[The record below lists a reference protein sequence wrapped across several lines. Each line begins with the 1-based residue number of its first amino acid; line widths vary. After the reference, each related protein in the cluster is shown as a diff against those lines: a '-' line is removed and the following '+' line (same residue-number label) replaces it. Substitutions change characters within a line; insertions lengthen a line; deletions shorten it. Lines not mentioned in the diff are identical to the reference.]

1 MASTNEAARFLD
13 YYLDASVESEYA
25 VMLSA
30 PWGAGKTHF
39 IKSYLDARAAGLT
52 PKEQPGYLYASLYGV
67 ASVGAIHD
75 QFFAQAHPY
84 LSSKASR
91 IIGSALSGAIEKF
104 GGMKRTD
111 QLARDMLLKLDRNI
125 LVIDDLER
133 CSMKV
138 PDILGFINSFVEHEK
153 LKVIILA
160 NEEEI
165 SGKEDYERQKE
176 KLVGKTIQVKAD
188 PSEVLDKLTVR
199 LRTHLVREVVT
210 HERTALLATF
220 NGSTHPNYRNLRA
233 ILEDFERLVEAV
245 DVRLRDK
252 PEAMKQLLLY
262 MIATGG
268 ESRSGALDREALR
281 LLRTSQFSTGLL
293 SNKER
298 SPADKQFDLLKSRYP
313 EVKWTDPIVSPE
325 HLSEL
330 FFTGKID
337 ADKINESLARHPE
350 VAGHVDIPA
359 WRLLWDWTRLS
370 KGEYETAKT
379 ALLSQLDERSII
391 YPELI
396 LHAAGIIISLRQFG
410 DPVLGED
417 CSAEQYFSD
426 YASCLLNSN
435 TLLAGTGAFG
445 LGGTGAL
452 GLGYS
457 SSDTPEFQ
465 AIYSMMKKA
474 TDEVFH
480 RQMQT
485 VARGYVELLAA
496 STDNYSSLYEYG
508 VQDGNYAATP
518 FLQFID
524 VKDFAKLLI
533 IDSCSNEQLFASLIK
548 RYEHDHMSRKALADE
563 YDWTDSLKAEL
574 LRIIS
579 TETAPFAELLKLR
592 LDYYFGKIGEG
603 IGRPTAEP

>member
-39 IKSYLDARAAGLT
+39 IKSYLDARAAGLP

-84 LSSKASR
+84 LTSKASR

-111 QLARDMLLKLDRNI
+111 QLARDMLLKLDGNI

-233 ILEDFERLVEAV
+233 ILEDFERLVETV

-350 VAGHVDIPA
+350 VAGPVDIPA

-379 ALLSQLDERSII
+379 ALLSQLDEHSII

-579 TETAPFAELLKLR
+579 TEAAPFAELLKLR

>member
-1 MASTNEAARFLD
+1 MTSTNEAARFLD

-39 IKSYLDARAAGLT
+39 IKSYLDARAAGLP

-75 QFFAQAHPY
+75 QFFAQAHPH

-104 GGMKRTD
+104 GGMKGTD
-111 QLARDMLLKLDRNI
+111 LLARDMLLKLDGNI

-165 SGKEDYERQKE
+165 SGKEGYERQKE
-176 KLVGKTIQVKAD
+176 KLVGKTLQVKAD
-188 PSEVLDKLTVR
+188 PSEVLDKLTAR

-210 HERTALLATF
+210 RERTALLATF

-233 ILEDFERLVEAV
+233 ILEDFERLVETV

-268 ESRSGALDREALR
+268 ESRSGALDREAFR
-281 LLRTSQFSTGLL
+281 LLRTNQFSTGLL
-293 SNKER
+293 SNKEK
-298 SPADKQFDLLKSRYP
+298 SSADKQFDQLKSRYP
-313 EVKWTDPIVSPE
+313 EVKWTDPIVSPG

-337 ADKINESLARHPE
+337 ADKINEGLARHPM
-350 VAGHVDIPA
+350 VAGHAAIPA
-359 WRLLWDWTRLS
+359 WRLLWDWTRLPKS
-370 KGEYETAKT
+370 EYGKAKT
-379 ALLSQLDERSII
+379 AFLSQLNERSMVQ
-391 YPELI
+391 PGLI

-426 YASCLLNSN
+426 YVSCLLNLN
-435 TLLAGTGAFG
+435 TLQVDTGMFG
-445 LGGTGAL
+445 LGGTGAF

-465 AIYSMMKKA
+465 AISNMMKKA
-474 TDEVFH
+474 SDEVFR
-480 RQMQT
+480 RQMQA
-485 VARGYVELLAA
+485 VAGDYVERLAA
-496 STDNYSSLYEYG
+496 SPDNYSSLYEYG

-518 FLQFID
+518 FLQLID
-524 VKDFAKLLI
+524 VKEFAKLLI
-533 IDSCSNEQLFASLIK
+533 IDSCSNDQLFASLIK
-548 RYEHDHMSRKALADE
+548 RYEHDFMGRKALADE

-574 LRIIS
+574 LRIINA
-579 TETAPFAELLKLR
+579 ETAPFAQLLKLR
-592 LDYYFGKIGEG
+592 VDYYFGIIGEG
-603 IGRPTAEP
+603 IGMHTAEP

>member
-1 MASTNEAARFLD
+1 MTSTNEAARFLD
-13 YYLDASVESEYA
+13 YYLDDSVESEYA

-39 IKSYLDARAAGLT
+39 IKSYLDARAAGLP

-75 QFFAQAHPY
+75 QFFAQAHPH

-104 GGMKRTD
+104 GGMKGTD
-111 QLARDMLLKLDRNI
+111 LLARDMLLKLDGNI

-165 SGKEDYERQKE
+165 SGKEGYERQKE
-176 KLVGKTIQVKAD
+176 KLVGKTIQVRAD
-188 PSEVLDKLTVR
+188 PTEVLDMLTAR

-210 HERTALLATF
+210 RERTALLATF

-268 ESRSGALDREALR
+268 ESRSGALDREAFR
-281 LLRTSQFSTGLL
+281 LLRTNQFSTALL
-293 SNKER
+293 SNKEK
-298 SPADKQFDLLKSRYP
+298 SPADKQLDQLKSRYP

-325 HLSEL
+325 YLSEL
-330 FFTGKID
+330 FSTGKIN
-337 ADKINESLARHPE
+337 ADKINEGLARHPE
-350 VAGHVDIPA
+350 VAGHAAIPA

-370 KGEYETAKT
+370 KSEYGKAKT
-379 ALLSQLDERSII
+379 AFLSQLNERSMVH
-391 YPELI
+391 PGLI

-417 CSAEQYFSD
+417 CSAEEYFSD
-426 YASCLLNSN
+426 YVSCLLNLN
-435 TLLAGTGAFG
+435 TLQVGTGMFG
-445 LGGTGAL
+445 LGGTGAF

-457 SSDTPEFQ
+457 SSDTPEFK
-465 AIYSMMKKA
+465 AIFNMMKKA
-474 TDEVFH
+474 SDEVSR
-480 RQMQT
+480 RQMQ
-485 VARGYVELLAA
+485 AIAGGYVEQLAGSA
-496 STDNYSSLYEYG
+496 DNYSSLYEYG

-518 FLQFID
+518 FLQLID
-524 VKDFAKLLI
+524 AKEFAKLLI
-533 IDSCSNEQLFASLIK
+533 INSCSNDQLFASLIK
-548 RYEHDHMSRKALADE
+548 RYEHDFMSRKALADE

-574 LRIIS
+574 LRIIN
-579 TETAPFAELLKLR
+579 TETAPFAQLLKLR
-592 LDYYFGKIGEG
+592 VDYYFGKIGEG

>member
-1 MASTNEAARFLD
+1 MASTNEAACFLD
-13 YYLDASVESEYA
+13 YYLDDSVESEYA

-30 PWGAGKTHF
+30 PWGAGKTYF
-39 IKSYLDARAAGLT
+39 IKSYLDARAAGL
-52 PKEQPGYLYASLYGV
+52 PSKDQPSYLYASLYGV

-75 QFFAQAHPY
+75 QFFAQAHPH
-84 LSSKASR
+84 LSSKTSR
-91 IIGSALSGAIEKF
+91 IIGAAVSGAIEKF
-104 GGMKRTD
+104 GGMKGTN
-111 QLARDMLLKLDRNI
+111 QLARDMLLKLDGNI

-133 CSMKV
+133 CSMNI
-138 PDILGFINSFVEHEK
+138 PDTLGFINSFVEHEK

-165 SGKEDYERQKE
+165 SGKEGYERQKE

-188 PSEVLDKLTVR
+188 PSEVLDKLTAR
-199 LRTHLVREVVT
+199 LRTNLVCEVVT
-210 HERTALLATF
+210 RERTALLATF
-220 NGSTHPNYRNLRA
+220 NRATHPNYRNLRA

-245 DVRLRDK
+245 DVRLRDN

-268 ESRSGALDREALR
+268 ESRSGALGREELR

-298 SPADKQFDLLKSRYP
+298 SPVEKQFDQLKSRYP

-370 KGEYETAKT
+370 KSEYGKAKT
-379 ALLSQLDERSII
+379 ALLSQLNERSMVH
-391 YPELI
+391 PGLI
-396 LHAAGIIISLRQFG
+396 LHTAGIIISLRQFG
-410 DPVLGED
+410 DPVLEED

-426 YASCLLNSN
+426 YVSCLLNLN
-435 TLLAGTGAFG
+435 TLQAGTSAFGVGGTGAF
-445 LGGTGAL
+445 

-465 AIYSMMKKA
+465 AIFNMMKMA
-474 TDEVFH
+474 SDEVCR
-480 RQMQT
+480 RQMQA
-485 VARGYVELLAA
+485 VAGGYVERLAA

-524 VKDFAKLLI
+524 VKEFAKLLI
-533 IDSCSNEQLFASLIK
+533 IESCSNDQLFMSLIK
-548 RYEHDHMSRKALADE
+548 RYEHDFMSRKALVDE

-574 LRIIS
+574 LRIIN
-579 TETAPFAELLKLR
+579 TETAPFAQLLKLR
-592 LDYYFGKIGEG
+592 VDYYFGKIGEE

>member
-1 MASTNEAARFLD
+1 MTSTNEAARFLD

-39 IKSYLDARAAGLT
+39 IKIYLDARAAGLP

-75 QFFAQAHPY
+75 QFFAQAHPH

-91 IIGSALSGAIEKF
+91 IIGSALSGAIEKL
-104 GGMKRTD
+104 GGMKGTD
-111 QLARDMLLKLDRNI
+111 QLARDMLLKLDGNI

-188 PSEVLDKLTVR
+188 PSEVLDKLTAR

-245 DVRLRDK
+245 DVRLRDQ

-268 ESRSGALDREALR
+268 ESRSGTLDREALR

-298 SPADKQFDLLKSRYP
+298 SPADKQFDQLKSRYP
-313 EVKWTDPIVSPE
+313 EVKWTDPIVSPG

-359 WRLLWDWTRLS
+359 WRLLWDWTRLP

-379 ALLSQLDERSII
+379 ALLSQLDQRSII

-435 TLLAGTGAFG
+435 TLLAETGAFG

-485 VARGYVELLAA
+485 VAGGYVERLAA